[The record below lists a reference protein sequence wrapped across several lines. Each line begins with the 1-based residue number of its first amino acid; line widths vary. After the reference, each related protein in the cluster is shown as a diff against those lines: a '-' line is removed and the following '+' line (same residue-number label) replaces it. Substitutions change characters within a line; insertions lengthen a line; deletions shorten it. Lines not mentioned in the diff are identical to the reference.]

1 MMMEIFSY
9 SICSNYTPALLEK
22 HKASIEQLIH
32 RDKNHACVV
41 MWSIANEPR
50 TQRHQ
55 ADSYFE

>member
-1 MMMEIFSY
+1 MEFNL
-9 SICSNYTPALLEK
+9 ICSNYTPALLEK